1 MRRVADKYDK
11 RAIQSQLWY
20 NRITKEIIMRTGTLE
35 DRYNNYVSAMI
46 SMGLPYVDFDTWL
59 NR

>member
-1 MRRVADKYDK
+1 
-11 RAIQSQLWY
+11 
-20 NRITKEIIMRTGTLE
+20 MRTGTLE

-46 SMGLPYVDFDTWL
+46 SMCLPYVDFDTWL